1 VGDFMGR
8 KPLPK
13 GERREVISI
22 SLKPATL
29 EAIERMKG
37 MKTRSK
43 WFEEMVEHLLPI
55 HDGINKHTPQKTYLF
70 YCDSCDK
77 QQRPSKH
84 EIMEGTAMCK
94 NPICDKYFL
103 EENYVLEV
111 VE

>member
-1 VGDFMGR
+1 MGR

-55 HDGINKHTPQKTYLF
+55 FDGLKPQGSIRCTNCYKTQSIGEF
-70 YCDSCDK
+70 D
-77 QQRPSKH
+77 
-84 EIMEGTAMCK
+84 EGDEAQCRNRKCSLVATTW
-94 NPICDKYFL
+94 F
-103 EENYVLEV
+103 EV
-111 VE
+111 KVVQ